1 VDPKT
6 ESYIVEMLPKSV
18 VGRTAFVVA
27 QRLSVAPFAS
37 QIVVL
42 EEGKLIE
49 KGNHKELL
57 DKPGFYA
64 SLVEIQSRRTRD
76 DSGEDHQTKNHGPF
90 TENLR

>member
-1 VDPKT
+1 
-6 ESYIVEMLPKSV
+6 M

-42 EEGKLIE
+42 EEGKIIE
-49 KGNHKELL
+49 IGNHKQLL
-57 DKPGFYA
+57 DNPGFYA
-64 SLVEIQSRRTRD
+64 SLVELQSRRTRAD
-76 DSGEDHQTKNHGPF
+76 AAEDHQTKDHGNF